1 MEDIRDTSPERLKN
15 HGILV
20 VDDDV
25 QVLKFVTRML
35 ASLGYGSVFQAA
47 STEEAHHIWTDHH
60 SSINLVISDFV
71 MPQETGDVMALQM
84 ATQKLALKILLISGN
99 DPLTL
104 DSAIPLSP
112 GLNFLQKPFTLAEMR
127 RSLEALTQ
135 CG

>member
-20 VDDDV
+20 VDDDI

>member
-1 MEDIRDTSPERLKN
+1 MEDIRDASPEPVRN
-15 HGILV
+15 DGILV

-35 ASLGYGSVFQAA
+35 AALGYGSVFQAA
-47 STEEAHHIWTDHH
+47 STEEAHDIWAGHQ
-60 SSINLVISDFV
+60 SAISLLISDFV
-71 MPQETGDVMALQM
+71 MPRETGDVMALEM
-84 ATQKLALKILLISGN
+84 VRQKSALKILLISGN

-112 GLNFLQKPFTLAEMR
+112 GLNFLQKPFTLAEIR
-127 RSLEALTQ
+127 RSIEALTQ

>member
-1 MEDIRDTSPERLKN
+1 MVDIRDTSPERLKN
-15 HGILV
+15 DGILV

-35 ASLGYGSVFQAA
+35 SSLGYGSVFQAA

-71 MPQETGDVMALQM
+71 MPQETGDVMALRM

-112 GLNFLQKPFTLAEMR
+112 GLNFLQKPFTVAEMR
-127 RSLEALTQ
+127 RSIEALTQ
-135 CG
+135 YG